1 MSVAAPPAW
10 SDCLCRIDETSPLW
24 RMSPREILNSNYEI
38 VVTLDSIVEATGNST
53 QVNVFAHSGFL
64 GQDTE

>member
-1 MSVAAPPAW
+1 M
-10 SDCLCRIDETSPLW
+10 CRIDETSPLW

-53 QVNVFAHSGFL
+53 QVNVFAHSDFL
-64 GQDTE
+64 G